1 VTNNNK
7 PDIEIPDSLDMVIAM
22 DGWIDAGYAAATA
35 AKTLT
40 DVTAS
45 EVIYTFDPD
54 TFLDCRE
61 RRPRV
66 KIKNGI
72 PTSITWTPPVI
83 KFSSDSAGQCVL
95 LLTGPEPDYRWQEF
109 AGEILKII
117 ERHRV
122 RRLIGLGAF
131 PFAWPHTRQIRVIAT
146 GSDIE
151 LIDKI
156 GYLNGEIDAPA
167 SVTDVIGQR
176 CKDLAG
182 LDFINLWAQV
192 PHYVSNMYYPQAA
205 LALLDVLTRL
215 CSLQLDLT
223 QLREEANQLSL
234 QLNNLISASDE
245 HYEMVRNLEEQVDV
259 EDDEFNPSYENLP
272 SGDEIAAE
280 LERYL
285 RGETNG

>member
-1 VTNNNK
+1 
-7 PDIEIPDSLDMVIAM
+7 MVIAM

>member
-1 VTNNNK
+1 MTNNNK